1 MGKNIAKQTKFALI
15 KICTFF
21 INKLNGFITKMRG
34 EDIKDPLKESKKR
47 ITALNK
53 SILNRWISLWDA
65 NATNK
70 SYKEDFQEVVEAN
83 YYFFKEEAKHNSLI
97 NFTEKGKIVR
107 LVKISAVVIGL
118 FSLCIFVICMVCIV
132 VVKKDIDFTS
142 FLPLLI
148 IICILLAAYLYAS
161 VKSIEVGK
169 YQETWARHQN
179 SFFLMQSEMVKY
191 CNHLSPYDKQG
202 DDIDKL
208 FMERIM
214 AVLEINNSKFVAN
227 MVNKEMQ
234 LSDLPGK
241 IIVKN

>member
-70 SYKEDFQEVVEAN
+70 SYKESFQEVVEAN
-83 YYFFKEEAKHNSLI
+83 YKFFQEAAKYNSSK
-97 NFTEKGKIVR
+97 NFSEKGKIVKR
-107 LVKISAVVIGL
+107 VKISALLIGL
-118 FSLCIFVICMVCIV
+118 LSLCIFVICMIV
-132 VVKKDIDFTS
+132 SKKDVDFTS
-142 FLPLLI
+142 FLPLLA

-161 VKSIEVGK
+161 VKSIEVRK

-191 CNHLSPYDKQG
+191 CNHLSPYDKPG
-202 DDIDKL
+202 NDINGL

-227 MVNKEMQ
+227 MENKEMQ

>member
-1 MGKNIAKQTKFALI
+1 MGKNITKQIKLALI

-21 INKLNGFITKMRG
+21 INKLNSFITKMRG

-47 ITALNK
+47 IAALNK
-53 SILNRWISLWDA
+53 SILNRWIALWGA

-70 SYKEDFQEVVEAN
+70 SYKENFQEVVEAN
-83 YYFFKEEAKHNSLI
+83 YKFFQEAAKHNSSK
-97 NFTEKGKIVR
+97 NFSEKGKIVKR
-107 LVKISAVVIGL
+107 VKISALLMGL
-118 FSLCIFVICMVCIV
+118 LSLYIFVC
-132 VVKKDIDFTS
+132 KKDIDFTS
-142 FLPLLI
+142 FLPLLA

-161 VKSIEVGK
+161 VKSIEVRK

-191 CNHLSPYDKQG
+191 CNHLSPYDKPG
-202 DDIDKL
+202 NDINGL

-227 MVNKEMQ
+227 MENKEMQ

>member
-1 MGKNIAKQTKFALI
+1 MKEGVTTMKKQSKDAEISSPKYKTRITHLNDRVLDIWKTLWGFN
-15 KICTFF
+15 T
-21 INKLNGFITKMRG
+21 INKN
-34 EDIKDPLKESKKR
+34 
-47 ITALNK
+47 
-53 SILNRWISLWDA
+53 
-65 NATNK
+65 
-70 SYKEDFQEVVEAN
+70 YKIEFQEVVEAN
-83 YYFFKEEAKHNSLI
+83 YIFFQEEAKHNSSK
-97 NFTEKGKIVR
+97 NFAEKEKIVR
-107 LVKISAVVIGL
+107 RVKISALVIGL
-118 FSLCIFVICMVCIV
+118 LSLCIFVICMVV
-132 VVKKDIDFTS
+132 SKKDIDFTS
-142 FLPLLI
+142 FLPLLA

-161 VKSIEVGK
+161 VKSIEVRK

-202 DDIDKL
+202 GDIDKL

-227 MVNKEMQ
+227 MENKEMQ

>member
-1 MGKNIAKQTKFALI
+1 MGKNITKQIKLALI

-21 INKLNGFITKMRG
+21 INKLNSFITKMRG

-47 ITALNK
+47 IAALNK
-53 SILNRWISLWDA
+53 SILNRWIALWGA

-70 SYKEDFQEVVEAN
+70 SYKENFQEVVEAN
-83 YYFFKEEAKHNSLI
+83 YKFFQEAAKHNSSK
-97 NFTEKGKIVR
+97 NFSEKGKIVKR
-107 LVKISAVVIGL
+107 VKISALLIGL
-118 FSLCIFVICMVCIV
+118 LSLCIFVICMIV
-132 VVKKDIDFTS
+132 SKKDVDFTS
-142 FLPLLI
+142 FLPLLA

-161 VKSIEVGK
+161 VKSIEVRK

-179 SFFLMQSEMVKY
+179 AFFLMQSEMVKY
-191 CNHLSPYDKQG
+191 CNHLSPYDKPG
-202 DDIDKL
+202 NDINGL

-227 MVNKEMQ
+227 MENKEMQ

>member
-1 MGKNIAKQTKFALI
+1 MKEGVTTMKKQSKDAESSSPKYKTRITHLNDRVLDIWKTLWGFN
-15 KICTFF
+15 T
-21 INKLNGFITKMRG
+21 INKN
-34 EDIKDPLKESKKR
+34 
-47 ITALNK
+47 
-53 SILNRWISLWDA
+53 
-65 NATNK
+65 
-70 SYKEDFQEVVEAN
+70 YKIEFQEVVEAN
-83 YYFFKEEAKHNSLI
+83 YIFFQEEAKHNSSKK
-97 NFTEKGKIVR
+97 FAEKEKIVR
-107 LVKISAVVIGL
+107 RVKISALVIGL
-118 FSLCIFVICMVCIV
+118 LSLCIFVICMVV
-132 VVKKDIDFTS
+132 SKKDIDFTS
-142 FLPLLI
+142 FLPLLA

-161 VKSIEVGK
+161 VKSIEVRK

-208 FMERIM
+208 FMERVM

-227 MVNKEMQ
+227 MENKEMQ

>member
-1 MGKNIAKQTKFALI
+1 MGKNITKQIKLALI

-21 INKLNGFITKMRG
+21 INKLNSFITKMRG

-47 ITALNK
+47 IAALNK
-53 SILNRWISLWDA
+53 SILNRWIALWGA

-70 SYKEDFQEVVEAN
+70 SYKENFQEVVEAN
-83 YYFFKEEAKHNSLI
+83 YKFFQEAAKHNSSK
-97 NFTEKGKIVR
+97 NFSEKGKIVKR
-107 LVKISAVVIGL
+107 VKISALLMGL
-118 FSLCIFVICMVCIV
+118 LSLYIFVC
-132 VVKKDIDFTS
+132 KKDIDFTS
-142 FLPLLI
+142 FLPLLA

-161 VKSIEVGK
+161 VKSIEVRK

-191 CNHLSPYDKQG
+191 CNHLSPYDKPG
-202 DDIDKL
+202 NDINEL

-227 MVNKEMQ
+227 MENKEMQ